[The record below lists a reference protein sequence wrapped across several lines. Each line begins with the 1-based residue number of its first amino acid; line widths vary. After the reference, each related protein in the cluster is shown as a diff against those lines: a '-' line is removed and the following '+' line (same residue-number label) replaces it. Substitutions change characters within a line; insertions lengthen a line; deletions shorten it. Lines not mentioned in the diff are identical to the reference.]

1 MGRPGAALIPRHAI
15 FRAAWLAA
23 VLALASAACR
33 GDADERGGPRRWALK
48 SFTARDVAVE
58 VSVERDGAGKTWLAG
73 RFTPTRA
80 GYHLYGKD
88 LPREGLRGIGR
99 PTLLEIVGA
108 PGVRPA
114 GALQADRA
122 PGDLREEL
130 LGLTF
135 PVYPAGPVTLRRPV
149 TFARAGAITA
159 ELSVTYMA
167 CTEGTC
173 LAPAIDKRFTVTIPE
188 AATR

>member
-1 MGRPGAALIPRHAI
+1 MRSLRMPRGAA
-15 FRAAWLAA
+15 AA
-23 VLALASAACR
+23 LALACGACR
-33 GDADERGGPRRWALK
+33 ADAGGGRSWQLA

-58 VSVERDGAGKTWLAG
+58 VTLERDGAGKRWLAS

-80 GYHLYGKD
+80 GYHLYGKE
-88 LPREGLRGIGR
+88 LPKAGIRGIGR
-99 PTLLEIVGA
+99 PTLLEIVSASGLA
-108 PGVRPA
+108 PS

-122 PGDLREEL
+122 TGNLVEPL

-149 TFARAGAITA
+149 TFARPGAATA

-173 LAPAIDKRFTVTIPE
+173 LAPAIDKRFTVEIPE

>member
-1 MGRPGAALIPRHAI
+1 MAPRLPRRAVVAAAALA
-15 FRAAWLAA
+15 LA
-23 VLALASAACR
+23 ASAACGR
-33 GDADERGGPRRWALK
+33 GAEAKGGARRWELA

-58 VSVERDGAGKTWLAG
+58 VSLERDGAGKAWLAG

-88 LPREGLRGIGR
+88 LPREGIRGIGR
-99 PTLLEIVGA
+99 PTLLEIAGA
-108 PGVRPA
+108 PGMRPA
-114 GALQADRA
+114 GPLQADRHPETLTA
-122 PGDLREEL
+122 DL
-130 LGLTF
+130 LGLSF

-149 TFARAGAITA
+149 TFARHGATTA

-167 CTEGTC
+167 CTEGAC
-173 LAPAIDKRFTVTIPE
+173 LPPAIDRRFTVTIPA